1 MATPRVSHSAL
12 VIHAGLALALLA
24 PATVVAQPLPAP
36 MPGRTIQA
44 ADGDVIVVGPLTRV
58 AIVRRVQGQGRLVQA
73 ADGGGVLLVME
84 SIEPDPGVGTGGKRF
99 RSWKFASSAWPL
111 GPRWEGELTL
121 DEYLPSGSGG
131 PGGPGGMAI
140 HTDRG
145 TVFIGHLSNF
155 PISPKPMA
163 VLQPGSMS
171 AGTAWGTLDEIEQQ
185 WTTGGDEAL
194 SRGQRMQMRADFG
207 RAPQSDIAV
216 SSGGVGAVVTRSSP
230 AGAVRVGGNIRVP
243 ARLNQVAPVYPQQA
257 KDARVQGVVIVEVVV
272 GADGSVSDA
281 RTLRSIPLL
290 DEAALECVRQWRYEP
305 TLLNGTPVPVIMTV
319 TVNFTLDQ

>member
-1 MATPRVSHSAL
+1 MATRRVPHSAL
-12 VIHAGLALALLA
+12 VILAGLALALT
-24 PATVVAQPLPAP
+24 PAMVAAQPLPPP
-36 MPGRTIQA
+36 MPGRLIQA
-44 ADGDVIVVGPLTRV
+44 ADGDVIVVGPTTRV
-58 AIVRRVQGQGRLVQA
+58 AIVRRVHGQGRLVQS
-73 ADGGGVLLVME
+73 ADGGGLLLIME
-84 SIEPDPGVGTGGKRF
+84 SVEPDPGVGTGGKRF
-99 RSWKFASSAWPL
+99 RSWKFGSGAWPL
-111 GPRWEGELTL
+111 GPRWDGELTL

-131 PGGPGGMAI
+131 PGGLAI
-140 HTDRG
+140 HTNRG
-145 TVFIGHLSNF
+145 SVFIGHLSDF

-163 VLQPGSMS
+163 VLQAGSMR

-207 RAPQSDIAV
+207 RTPQSDIAV
-216 SSGGVGAVVTRSSP
+216 ASGGVGAVVTRSSAP
-230 AGAVRVGGNIRVP
+230 AGAVRVGGNIRAP
-243 ARLNQVAPVYPQQA
+243 TRLNQVAPVYPQQA
-257 KDARVQGVVIVEVVV
+257 KDARVQGVVILEIVLA
-272 GADGSVSDA
+272 ADGSVSDA